1 MIPKL
6 TPMQT
11 RIVEALRASDDLM
24 TNRDLV
30 EVVYAD
36 REDGG
41 PLWATDSLRV
51 TIHEMRPVLAR
62 MGMRLEFHRG
72 YRLVEDA

>member
-1 MIPKL
+1 MSAKL

-24 TNRDLV
+24 TNRALI
-30 EVVYAD
+30 EAVYAD
-36 REDGG
+36 RDDGG
-41 PLWATDSLRV
+41 PLYATESVRV
-51 TIHEMRPVLAR
+51 TIHGMRPILAR